1 MKSIDHL
8 IDTNRSLASP
18 LNDQLDWVVAK
29 ALDGEVLPIVEHK
42 VTRTGDDGLVLWIL
56 SLGVN
61 LHCWSWI
68 HYGNPFKF
76 CKITNLR
83 VQRIQTY
90 SQPKRSSKQY
100 SKFYSF
106 TSIYVLPL
114 TISHL
119 DLQSISVTVLNQWD
133 FVCRKLVCTSQDIVY
148 LCIFSLLFI

>member
-1 MKSIDHL
+1 MFWEVINAWQFKCNLVVRASISKFSTQCFDIKVYCSIWVNYPQIEIITNIVKSIDHR
-8 IDTNRSLASP
+8 IDTNHSLASP

-68 HYGNPFKF
+68 YYGNPFKF

-83 VQRIQTY
+83 VQWIRTY
-90 SQPKRSSKQY
+90 THNKN
-100 SKFYSF
+100 
-106 TSIYVLPL
+106 T
-114 TISHL
+114 
-119 DLQSISVTVLNQWD
+119 LQSSIPN
-133 FVCRKLVCTSQDIVY
+133 FIV
-148 LCIFSLLFI
+148 